1 MTIEADFF
9 WQKFYQELYSYG
21 KHLIIMVINRNTDR
35 RDSNV

>member
-9 WQKFYQELYSYG
+9 VNFYQKLYSYG